1 MLLQNVTIWAQYPGR
16 RHGGSTATGT
26 DGNGSRT
33 VLGIRNDRQL
43 TPFYGAFTDTN
54 SFPVGWQFGNGW
66 MPPMSS
72 GGAWAANLGTTN
84 GVDGQ
89 GQCDASGVLGRNLAA
104 ALTGTGDITSA
115 IVSLI
120 VYAVAAITGSAT
132 VVGGASATGELD
144 AALTGTGD
152 VDGTATAIEILLA
165 AASLSGSGDVTAAV
179 GALAGLA
186 AAIEGAGGAGGSTAS
201 AVGSLGA
208 SITVTGDLL
217 TTTNVAASVWQRA
230 IEAGF
235 TAEQILRIL
244 AAHAAGAATGLEG
257 SDPQFTGLDGTTVR
271 IDGTYS
277 AGTRTIDSLNGD

>member
-43 TPFYGAFTDTN
+43 TPFYGAFTNTN
-54 SFPVGWQFGNGW
+54 SLPVGWQFGNGW
-66 MPPMSS
+66 LAPMKD
-72 GGAWAANLGTTN
+72 GGAWKANLGPTSGLAGTTTLA
-84 GVDGQ
+84 GAG
-89 GQCDASGVLGRNLAA
+89 ALGRNIAA
-104 ALTGTGDITSA
+104 ALTGSGDITSA

-120 VYAVAAITGSAT
+120 VYAIAALTGGAT
-132 VVGGASATGELD
+132 VSGDASATGELA
-144 AALTGTGD
+144 AALTGDGD
-152 VDGTATAIEILLA
+152 LTATATAIEILLA

-186 AAIEGAGGAGGSTAS
+186 AAIEASGGAGGSTAS
-201 AVGSLGA
+201 AVGSMSA
-208 SITVTGDLL
+208 DITVTGELL
-217 TTTNVAASVWQRA
+217 TTGNVGAAVWRRA

-235 TAEQILRIL
+235 TAEEILRIL

-257 SDPQFTGLDGTTVR
+257 ADPQFTGLDGVTVR
-271 IDGTYS
+271 IDGTYA
-277 AGTRTIDSLNGD
+277 AGTRTIDSLNGA

>member
-33 VLGIRNDRQL
+33 VLGIRNATQL
-43 TPFYGAFTDTN
+43 TPFYGSFTNTN

-66 MPPMSS
+66 MPPMKS
-72 GGAWAANLGTTN
+72 GGAWKANLGPTS
-84 GVDGQ
+84 GLDGETAFD
-89 GQCDASGVLGRNLAA
+89 GAGALGRNLAA
-104 ALTGTGDITSA
+104 ALTGSGDITSA

-120 VYAVAAITGSAT
+120 IYAIAALTGS
-132 VVGGASATGELD
+132 GAAAGDVSATGELTS
-144 AALTGTGD
+144 ALTGDSELTA
-152 VDGTATAIEILLA
+152 TATAIEILLA
-165 AASLSGSGDVTAAV
+165 TASLAGAGSVSAAV

-186 AAIEGAGGAGGSTAS
+186 AAIEASGTAGGSTAT
-201 AVGSLGA
+201 AVGSMA
-208 SITVTGDLL
+208 ADITVTGELL
-217 TTTNVAASVWQRA
+217 TTGNVGAAVWQRA

-257 SDPQFTGLDGTTVR
+257 SDPQFTGLDGSTVR

>member
-33 VLGIRNDRQL
+33 VLGIRNATQL
-43 TPFYGAFTDTN
+43 TPFYGSFTNTN

-66 MPPMSS
+66 MPPMKS
-72 GGAWAANLGTTN
+72 GGAWKANLGPTS
-84 GVDGQ
+84 GLDGETAFD
-89 GQCDASGVLGRNLAA
+89 GAGALGRNLAA
-104 ALTGTGDITSA
+104 GLTGSGDITSA

-120 VYAVAAITGSAT
+120 VYAIAALTGSAT
-132 VVGGASATGELD
+132 VSGDASANGELA
-144 AALTGTGD
+144 AALSGD
-152 VDGTATAIEILLA
+152 GDLAATATAIEILLA

-201 AVGSLGA
+201 ATGA
-208 SITVTGDLL
+208 LAAAITVTGDLL
-217 TTTNVAASVWQRA
+217 TTGNVAAAVWQRA

-257 SDPQFTGLDGTTVR
+257 SDPQFTGLDGSTVR

>member
-1 MLLQNVTIWAQYPGR
+1 MLLQNVTIWAQYPGQR
-16 RHGGSTATGT
+16 RGGSTATGT

-33 VLGIRNDRQL
+33 VLGIKNNRQL
-43 TPFYGAFTDTN
+43 TPFYGAFTNTN

-66 MPPMSS
+66 MPPMKD
-72 GGAWAANLGTTN
+72 GGAWKANLGPTSGLDGETTFE
-84 GVDGQ
+84 GAG
-89 GQCDASGVLGRNLAA
+89 ALGRNLAA
-104 ALTGTGDITSA
+104 ALTGSGDITSA

-120 VYAVAAITGSAT
+120 VYAI
-132 VVGGASATGELD
+132 
-144 AALTGTGD
+144 AALTGSVTVSADASANGELTAALSGD
-152 VDGTATAIEILLA
+152 GDLTATATAIEILLA
-165 AASLSGSGDVTAAV
+165 AASLSGSGDVTAAA

-201 AVGSLGA
+201 ATGA
-208 SITVTGDLL
+208 LEAAITVTGDLL
-217 TTTNVAASVWQRA
+217 TTGNVAASVWQRA

-257 SDPQFTGLDGTTVR
+257 SDPQFTGLDGSTVR